1 MLIIVIFFYYLREI
15 NVGLFLVVS
24 FFNKWIINLNILYVV
39 I

>member
-15 NVGLFLVVS
+15 NVGLFLVVG